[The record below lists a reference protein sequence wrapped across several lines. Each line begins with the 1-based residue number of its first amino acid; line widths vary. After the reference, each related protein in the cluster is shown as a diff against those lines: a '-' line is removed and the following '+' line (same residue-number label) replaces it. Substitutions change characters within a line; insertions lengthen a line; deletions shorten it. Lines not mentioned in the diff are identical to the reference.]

1 MINMS
6 IFGVSMAATFIGMT
20 TVGAKRPPFTLT
32 DHELVKRDL
41 LNHFSTRKGEVMG
54 IASYGTIMHDLVMD
68 QLDNFT
74 RSLILEDVENVI
86 NSDPRV
92 SLNGAINIVEYDN
105 GIRIEL
111 DIYYIPFDSSELL
124 YLDFKKNTSNQSQ
137 GF

>member
-1 MINMS
+1 
-6 IFGVSMAATFIGMT
+6 MAATFIGMT
-20 TVGAKRPPFTLT
+20 TVGVKRPPFTLT

-54 IASYGTIMHDLVMD
+54 NASYGTIMHDLVMD

-74 RSLILEDVENVI
+74 RSLILEDVENVL
-86 NSDPRV
+86 NSEPRV